1 MKKNTTPKTTK
12 PSTSQSAK
20 SSKPKPGGLGRGLG
34 SILPDVDIDIEAAM
48 GKGNLTTAITT
59 IPLRSIEANP
69 FQPRKE
75 FDAESLEELAQSIR
89 QQGVITPVTVR
100 QMPDG
105 KYQLIAGERR
115 LRASQ
120 MAGLK
125 EIPAYIRIAT
135 DTQMMEMALVENIQR
150 ENLNAMEI
158 AFSYNAL
165 IEECQLTHEQLS
177 EKVGKNRSTITNYLR
192 LLNLPSETQIALS
205 SDQISM
211 AHARCL
217 ASVEDI
223 DTHLALLHD
232 IVNKQ
237 LSVRQTEQLVKEL
250 AKQSALSSTPKKKE
264 ALPELH
270 AASRS
275 ALKDYFQSEIDIK
288 RSRRGK
294 GTLTIHFNNDKDF
307 ERIIELIKS

>member
-1 MKKNTTPKTTK
+1 MTTKKKTT
-12 PSTSQSAK
+12 
-20 SSKPKPGGLGRGLG
+20 GLGRGLG
-34 SILPDVDIDIEAAM
+34 SILPDVDIDAAM

-59 IPLRSIEANP
+59 IPLDSIEANP

-75 FDAESLEELAQSIR
+75 FDQQALEELAQSIK
-89 QQGVITPVTVR
+89 QQGVITPITVR

-115 LRASQ
+115 LKASK

-125 EIPAYIRIAT
+125 DIPAYIRIAT

-192 LLNLPSETQIALS
+192 LLNLPSETQLALGS
-205 SDQISM
+205 EQISM

-217 ASVEDI
+217 VNVEDTE
-223 DTHLALLHD
+223 THLALLHD
-232 IVNKQ
+232 IINKQ

-250 AKQSALSSTPKKKE
+250 SKPKAPVVQRKKE
-264 ALPELH
+264 DLPETH

-275 ALKDYFQSEIDIK
+275 ALKQYLQSEVDIK

-294 GTLTIHFNNDKDF
+294 GTLTIHFNSDKDF
-307 ERIIELIKS
+307 ERIIKLISE

>member
-1 MKKNTTPKTTK
+1 MASTKKK
-12 PSTSQSAK
+12 ST
-20 SSKPKPGGLGRGLG
+20 GLGRGLG
-34 SILPDVDIDIEAAM
+34 SILPDVDIDAAM
-48 GKGNLTTAITT
+48 GRTNLTTAVVNIAVDD
-59 IPLRSIEANP
+59 IETNP

-75 FDAESLEELAQSIR
+75 FDENALEELSQSIK

-100 QMPDG
+100 QMPNG

-115 LRASQ
+115 LRASRL
-120 MAGLK
+120 AGLT
-125 EIPAYIRIAT
+125 EIPAYIRVAT
-135 DTQMMEMALVENIQR
+135 DSQMMEMALVENIQR

-177 EKVGKNRSTITNYLR
+177 EKVGKDRSTITNYLR

-217 ASVEDI
+217 VNVED
-223 DTHLALLHD
+223 TEQHLAILHD
-232 IVNKQ
+232 IINRQ
-237 LSVRQTEQLVKEL
+237 LSVRQTEQMVKDL
-250 AKQSALSSTPKKKE
+250 AKSKKVVISKKKKE
-264 ALPELH
+264 DLPEVH
-270 AASRS
+270 AAMKS
-275 ALKDYFQSEIDIK
+275 ALKQYLQSEVDIK

-294 GTLTIHFNNDKDF
+294 GTLTIHFNNDRDF
-307 ERIIELIKS
+307 ERIIKLIKEN

>member
-1 MKKNTTPKTTK
+1 MTTK
-12 PSTSQSAK
+12 KK
-20 SSKPKPGGLGRGLG
+20 SSGLGRGLG
-34 SILPDVDIDIEAAM
+34 SILPDVDIDAAM
-48 GKGNLTTAITT
+48 GKPNLTTSITT
-59 IPLRSIEANP
+59 IPLDSIEANP

-75 FDAESLEELAQSIR
+75 FDEEALNELSQSIR
-89 QQGVITPVTVR
+89 QQGVITPITVR

-115 LRASQ
+115 VRASQ
-120 MAGLK
+120 LAGLK

-192 LLNLPSETQIALS
+192 LLNLPSETQLALNTE
-205 SDQISM
+205 QITM

-217 ASVEDI
+217 VNIEDPEQ
-223 DTHLALLHD
+223 HLALLHD
-232 IVNKQ
+232 IINRQ
-237 LSVRQTEQLVKEL
+237 LSVRQTEQLVKEFT
-250 AKQSALSSTPKKKE
+250 KPKPAPPARKKDD
-264 ALPELH
+264 LPELH

-275 ALKDYFQSEIDIK
+275 SLKQYLQSEVDIK

-294 GTLTIHFNNDKDF
+294 GTVTIHFNNDRDF
-307 ERIIELIKS
+307 ERIMKLINKD